1 MQYVTHCTRVESF
14 GTRDIGQ
21 GGLNNGE
28 IGASNY
34 EIKKLAL
41 VVKADAH
48 C

>member
-21 GGLNNGE
+21 GRLNNGE
-28 IGASNY
+28 IGASNHK
-34 EIKKLAL
+34 IKKQVL